1 MLGATGELP
10 GTAAMDFTML
20 ISPSAMAHRLR
31 IAQACDRA
39 AAVLAGVMPAGGSL
53 ALAWRD
59 GRLDDEAHGYS
70 PGAGEALRAQATD
83 GLSRR
88 DTPDAAERLH
98 VWRSDDDFA
107 VLALA
112 WDSPAQDPAREQAWL
127 RLAECVVG
135 GTLDSALLQAE
146 IEDLE
151 KSKLLQQALYE
162 IADLAG
168 NELDLSQMLQRIH
181 AVVGS
186 LMYAEN
192 FYIVEYD
199 AAAASMRFLYFVD
212 QQDGFVADPSR
223 SYRHEDLPNSL
234 TLALLSRGVALSGPS
249 DELSERLNISH
260 DPTRGPESLDW
271 LGVPMLRDGQ
281 VAGAI
286 VVQSYDEKIGFSEQ
300 DRILL
305 AYVAQHVLT
314 AIDRRQAKVQL
325 ERRVEE
331 RTRELQHANRELQ
344 DEIVER
350 KRAEK
355 LQLALFRIS
364 ELAGAS
370 ESLSQY
376 YAEVHDVVGGLLDAR
391 NFYIALINDS
401 GDGLEFAYS
410 VDEHNGVR
418 PPRKFSGGLTEYLIQ
433 TRSALLAT
441 RADIDAMA
449 AAGKLTNIGAQAH
462 SWLGV
467 PLFIDDDVVGAI
479 VVQSYSP
486 QVSYTPHDQRLLAFV
501 AHNIGNGLARQRNQA
516 RLRLAHAEL
525 EVRVHERTRELA
537 ELNEQLLSQIAE
549 RLRAEQRLT
558 HQALHDA
565 LTGLP
570 NRAHLLDRLDESI
583 QRAAHGDGEVFAV
596 LFLDLDRFKL
606 VNDSVGHAAGDRMLI
621 EVAQRIVATV
631 RADDVVARLGGDE
644 FAILM
649 RCPEGVEA
657 ARELAQRLQ
666 GVLGQPMWV
675 AGRELFPSGSMGVA
689 LWSHRYRTGEE
700 MLRDADAAMYRA
712 KAQIAERFAV
722 FDEAMREEAL
732 RSLDLEA
739 DMRRA
744 LNNRD
749 FHPFYQP
756 IVRLEDNVV
765 VGHEA
770 LLRWEHESRGL
781 LRPNVFIHLGEDSG
795 LIEQVDWQLYE
806 QVIEHLARGGE
817 GYVSVNVS
825 PRHFRSVDFAE
836 RLMGLIDAVGADP
849 ARLRLEITE
858 VALLDDAP
866 RTLRILRTLRERGV
880 LIQLDDFGTGY
891 SALSYLHRFPISALK
906 IDQSFVAGLHQGGG
920 QDSLALVRSILALAA
935 TLGIETVGEGIETEQ
950 QRRTLREL
958 GCHYGQGYLLGKPT
972 PRPEGLAWA

>member
-1 MLGATGELP
+1 MLTSQ
-10 GTAAMDFTML
+10 TA
-20 ISPSAMAHRLR
+20 
-31 IAQACDRA
+31 IASSRQQARVAAACDRA
-39 AAVLAGVMPAGGSL
+39 AQVLAGMLPEGSAV

-59 GRLDDEAHGYS
+59 GRLDEEGRGRSASADDRLL
-70 PGAGEALRAQATD
+70 LRA
-83 GLSRR
+83 
-88 DTPDAAERLH
+88 LH
-98 VWRSDDDFA
+98 ALEMGAPTQPYTHAWRSADDFA
-107 VLALA
+107 VLAVA
-112 WDSPAQDPAREQAWL
+112 WQRAGAADPAGDRSWCA
-127 RLAECVVG
+127 LAEALSN
-135 GTLDSALLQAE
+135 GTLDNARLQGD

-151 KSKLLQQALYE
+151 KSKQLQQALYE

-168 NELDLSQMLQRIH
+168 NELDLVQMLQRIH

-199 AAAASMRFLYFVD
+199 AQASSMRFLYFVD
-212 QQDGFVADPSR
+212 KQDSFVADPSLA
-223 SYRHEDLPNSL
+223 YRREDIPNSL
-234 TLALLSRGVALSGPS
+234 TFALLANGVALSGPS
-249 DELSERLNISH
+249 EELLERLNIAP
-260 DPTRGPESLDW
+260 DPTRGPESVDW

-286 VVQSYDEKIGFSEQ
+286 VVQSYDERIGFSEQ

-314 AIDRRQAKVQL
+314 AMDRRQAKVQL

-344 DEIVER
+344 DEILER

-364 ELAGAS
+364 ELAMAS
-370 ESLSQY
+370 ESLRQF
-376 YAEVHDVVGGLLDAR
+376 YAEVHGVVGDLLDAR
-391 NFYIALINDS
+391 NFYIGLINEA

-418 PPRKFSGGLTEYLIQ
+418 PPRKFSGGMTEYVIER
-433 TRSALLAT
+433 RSAVLAT
-441 RADIDAMA
+441 RADLDAMVE
-449 AAGKLTNIGAQAH
+449 AGQVQGIGARAH

-467 PLFIDDDVVGAI
+467 PLFSDDEVVGAI

-486 QVSYTPHDQRLLAFV
+486 QVSYSVHDQRLLAFV
-501 AHNIGNGLARQRNQA
+501 AHNIGNGLARQRSQA
-516 RLRLAHAEL
+516 ELRQAHAEL
-525 EVRVHERTRELA
+525 EHRVHARTRELA
-537 ELNEQLLSQIAE
+537 ELNEQLLGQIAE

-570 NRAHLLDRLDESI
+570 NRAHLLDRLDEAI
-583 QRAAHGDGEVFAV
+583 QRALHGDGMPFAV

-621 EVAQRIVATV
+621 EVAQRIVSTV
-631 RADDVVARLGGDE
+631 RVDDVVARLGGDE

-649 RCPEGVEA
+649 RCPDGVDA

-666 GVLGQPMWV
+666 AVLGQPMWV
-675 AGRELFPSGSMGVA
+675 AGRELFPSGSLGVA
-689 LWSHRYRTGEE
+689 MWHGRYRTGEE
-700 MLRDADAAMYRA
+700 LLRDADAAMYRA

-744 LNNRD
+744 LNSRA

-756 IVRLEDNVV
+756 IVRLEDGVV

-770 LLRWEHESRGL
+770 LLRWEHETRGL
-781 LRPNVFIHLGEDSG
+781 LRPSAFIHLGEDSG

-806 QVIEHLARGGE
+806 QVIEHLARGGT
-817 GYVSVNVS
+817 GYLSVNVS
-825 PRHFRSVDFAE
+825 PRHFRSVDFAD
-836 RLMGLIDAVGADP
+836 RLFGLLDAAQADP
-849 ARLRLEITE
+849 SRLRLEITE

-866 RTLRILRTLRERGV
+866 RTLRILRTLRERGI

-906 IDQSFVAGLHQGGG
+906 IDQSFVAGLHQGAG

-958 GCHYGQGYLLGKPT
+958 GCHYGQGYLLGKPA
-972 PRPEGLAWA
+972 PRPEGALSV

>member
-1 MLGATGELP
+1 LTAILGKS
-10 GTAAMDFTML
+10 ML
-20 ISPSAMAHRLR
+20 ISQSVIANRQR
-31 IAQACDRA
+31 IARACDRA
-39 AAVLAGVMPAGGSL
+39 AQVLAGMMPAGSTL
-53 ALAWRD
+53 AFAWRD
-59 GRLDDEAHGYS
+59 GRLDDEGRGRS
-70 PGAGEALRAQATD
+70 TGADEALLARAVAA
-83 GLSRR
+83 LSLRHE
-88 DTPDAAERLH
+88 PAPEERLH
-98 VWRSDDDFA
+98 VWRSGDDFA

-112 WDSPAQDPAREQAWL
+112 WACPGEVDVAAQQAW
-127 RLAECVVG
+127 RELAETVVI
-135 GTLDSALLQAE
+135 GTLDTARLQGD
-146 IEDLE
+146 IDDLE

-168 NELDLSQMLQRIH
+168 NELDLDQMLQRIH
-181 AVVGS
+181 DVVGS

-199 AAAASMRFLYFVD
+199 APTASMRFLYFVD
-212 QQDGFVADPSR
+212 QQDVFVADPTR
-223 SYRHEDLPNSL
+223 SYRREEIPNSL
-234 TLALLSRGVALSGPS
+234 TFALLAHGVALSGPS
-249 DELSERLNISH
+249 GELAERLNIVH

-271 LGVPMLRDGQ
+271 LGVPMLRDGH

-286 VVQSYDEKIGFSEQ
+286 VVQSYDEKIGYSEQ

-325 ERRVEE
+325 ERRVVE
-331 RTRELQHANRELQ
+331 RTRELQQINLELQ
-344 DEIVER
+344 DEIIER
-350 KRAEK
+350 RRAEQ

-370 ESLSQY
+370 ESLSQF

-391 NFYIALINDS
+391 NFYIALINDA

-418 PPRKFSGGLTEYLIQ
+418 PPRKFSGGLTEYLIES
-433 TRSALLAT
+433 RSALLAT
-441 RADIDAMA
+441 REDIDTMVAE
-449 AAGKLTNIGAQAH
+449 GRLQGIGAQAH

-467 PLFIDDDVVGAI
+467 PLFIDDEVVGAI

-486 QVSYTPHDQRLLAFV
+486 QVDYSVHDQRLLAFA

-525 EVRVHERTRELA
+525 EIRVHERTRELA
-537 ELNEQLLSQIAE
+537 ELNEQLLGQIAE

-570 NRAHLLDRLDESI
+570 NRAHLLDRLDEWI
-583 QRAAHGDGEVFAV
+583 QRALLGNGEQFAV

-649 RCPEGVEA
+649 RCPEGIDA

-689 LWSHRYRTGEE
+689 IWHRRYRTGAE

-712 KAQIAERFAV
+712 KAQAAERFAV
-722 FDEAMREEAL
+722 FDEAMREEAM

-756 IVRLEDNVV
+756 IVRLEDGEV

-770 LLRWEHESRGL
+770 LLRWEHETRGL
-781 LRPNVFIHLGEDSG
+781 LRPNAFIHLGEDSG

-806 QVIEHLARGGE
+806 QVIEHLARGGQ

-825 PRHFRSVDFAE
+825 PRHFRTMDFAD
-836 RLMGLIDAVGADP
+836 RLLGLVDGVGADP
-849 ARLRLEITE
+849 GRLRLEITE

-866 RTLRILRTLRERGV
+866 RTLRILRALRERGV

-950 QRRTLREL
+950 QRVTLREL
-958 GCHYGQGYLLGKPT
+958 GCHYGQGYLLGKPA
-972 PRPEGLAWA
+972 PKPVGVPVI

>member
-1 MLGATGELP
+1 
-10 GTAAMDFTML
+10 ML
-20 ISPSAMAHRLR
+20 ISQSVIANRQRLAR
-31 IAQACDRA
+31 ACDRA
-39 AAVLAGVMPAGGSL
+39 AQVLAGVMPAGSVL
-53 ALAWRD
+53 AFAWRD
-59 GRLDDEAHGYS
+59 GRLDDEGRGRSA
-70 PGAGEALRAQATD
+70 GAGDALQARAVAALTLRQQ
-83 GLSRR
+83 
-88 DTPDAAERLH
+88 PEPAERLH
-98 VWRSDDDFA
+98 IWRSADDFA

-112 WDSPAQDPAREQAWL
+112 WECPGEVDVAAQRAWRE
-127 RLAECVVG
+127 LAETLIV
-135 GTLDSALLQAE
+135 GTLDTARLQGD
-146 IEDLE
+146 IDDLE

-168 NELDLSQMLQRIH
+168 NELDLDQMLQRIH
-181 AVVGS
+181 DVVGS

-199 AAAASMRFLYFVD
+199 APTASMRFLYFVD
-212 QQDGFVADPSR
+212 QQDVFVADPSR
-223 SYRHEDLPNSL
+223 SYTREEIPNSL
-234 TLALLSRGVALSGPS
+234 TFALLARGVALSGPS
-249 DELSERLNISH
+249 GELAERLNIVH

-271 LGVPMLRDGQ
+271 LGVPMLRDGH

-286 VVQSYDEKIGFSEQ
+286 VVQSYDEKIGHSEQ

-325 ERRVEE
+325 ERRVVE
-331 RTRELQHANRELQ
+331 RTRELQHINLELQ

-350 KRAEK
+350 RRAEQ

-370 ESLSQY
+370 ESLNQF

-391 NFYIALINDS
+391 NFYIALINDA

-418 PPRKFSGGLTEYLIQ
+418 PARKFSGGLTEYLISS
-433 TRSALLAT
+433 RSALLAT
-441 RADIDAMA
+441 REDIDAMV
-449 AAGKLTNIGAQAH
+449 AAGTLQGIGAQAH

-467 PLFIDDDVVGAI
+467 PLFIDDEVVGAI

-486 QVSYTPHDQRLLAFV
+486 QVDYSVHDQRLLAFA

-525 EVRVHERTRELA
+525 EIRVHERTRELA
-537 ELNEQLLSQIAE
+537 ELNEQLLGQIAE

-570 NRAHLLDRLDESI
+570 NRAHLLDRLDEWI
-583 QRAAHGDGEVFAV
+583 QRALLGHGEQFAV

-649 RCPEGVEA
+649 RCPEGVDA

-689 LWSHRYRTGEE
+689 IWHRRYRTGAE

-712 KAQIAERFAV
+712 KAQTAERFAV
-722 FDEAMREEAL
+722 FDEAMREEAM

-756 IVRLEDNVV
+756 IVRLEDGEV

-770 LLRWEHESRGL
+770 LLRWEHETRGL
-781 LRPNVFIHLGEDSG
+781 LRPNAFIHLGEDSG

-806 QVIEHLARGGE
+806 QVIEHLAHGGQ

-825 PRHFRSVDFAE
+825 PRHFRTVDFAD
-836 RLMGLIDAVGADP
+836 RLLGLMDGVGADP
-849 ARLRLEITE
+849 GRLRLEITE

-866 RTLRILRTLRERGV
+866 RTLRILRALRERGV

-950 QRRTLREL
+950 QRVTLREL
-958 GCHYGQGYLLGKPT
+958 GCHYGQGYLLGKPLPT
-972 PRPEGLAWA
+972 PVGVSAV

>member
-1 MLGATGELP
+1 MLTSQ
-10 GTAAMDFTML
+10 TA
-20 ISPSAMAHRLR
+20 
-31 IAQACDRA
+31 IASSRQQARVAAACDRA
-39 AAVLAGVMPAGGSL
+39 ADVLASMLPAGSAV

-59 GRLDDEAHGYS
+59 GRLDEEGRGRSEVADDALLDRALQALEVAHSDPYTH
-70 PGAGEALRAQATD
+70 A
-83 GLSRR
+83 
-88 DTPDAAERLH
+88 
-98 VWRSDDDFA
+98 WRSADDFA
-107 VLALA
+107 ALSVSWQGAVPLDPASRQTWCALA
-112 WDSPAQDPAREQAWL
+112 EAL
-127 RLAECVVG
+127 TF
-135 GTLDSALLQAE
+135 GTLDSARLQGD

-151 KSKLLQQALYE
+151 KSKQLQQALYE

-168 NELDLSQMLQRIH
+168 NELDLAQMLQRIH

-199 AAAASMRFLYFVD
+199 AQAESLRFLYFVD
-212 QQDGFVADPSR
+212 EQDNFVADPAR
-223 SYRHEDLPNSL
+223 SYRRADLPNSL
-234 TLALLSRGVALSGPS
+234 TFALLARGVALSGPS
-249 DELSERLNISH
+249 EQLTERLNIPP
-260 DPTRGPESLDW
+260 DPTRGPESVDW
-271 LGVPMLRDGQ
+271 LGVPMLRDGR

-286 VVQSYDEKIGFSEQ
+286 VVQSYDERIGFSEQ

-314 AIDRRQAKVQL
+314 AMDRRQVKVQL

-344 DEIVER
+344 DEILER
-350 KRAEK
+350 KRAET
-355 LQLALFRIS
+355 LQVALFRIS
-364 ELAGAS
+364 ELAMAS
-370 ESLSQY
+370 ESLSQF
-376 YAEVHDVVGGLLDAR
+376 YAEVHGVVGDLLDAR
-391 NFYIALINDS
+391 NFYIALINGA

-410 VDEHNGVR
+410 VDEHNGAR
-418 PPRKFSGGLTEYLIQ
+418 PPRKFSGGMTEYLIER
-433 TRSALLAT
+433 RSAVLAT
-441 RADIDAMA
+441 RTDIDAMVT
-449 AAGKLTNIGAQAH
+449 GGQVQGIGARAH

-467 PLFIDDDVVGAI
+467 PLFNDDEVVGAI

-486 QVSYTPHDQRLLAFV
+486 QVGYSVHDQRLLAFV
-501 AHNIGNGLARQRNQA
+501 AHNIGNGLARQRAQA
-516 RLRLAHAEL
+516 QLRQAHGEL
-525 EVRVHERTRELA
+525 EHRVLARTRELA
-537 ELNEQLLSQIAE
+537 ELNEKLLGQIAE

-583 QRAAHGDGEVFAV
+583 QRALHGDGMPFAV

-621 EVAQRIVATV
+621 EVAQRIVTTV

-675 AGRELFPSGSMGVA
+675 AGRELFPSGSLGVA
-689 LWSHRYRTGEE
+689 MWHRRYRTGEE
-700 MLRDADAAMYRA
+700 LLRDADAAMYRA
-712 KAQIAERFAV
+712 KAQITERFAV

-744 LNNRD
+744 LNSRA

-756 IVRLEDNVV
+756 IVRLEDGVV

-770 LLRWEHESRGL
+770 LLRWEHETRGL
-781 LRPNVFIHLGEDSG
+781 LRPAAFIHLGEDSG

-806 QVIEHLARGGE
+806 QVIDHLGRGGT

-836 RLMGLIDAVGADP
+836 RLLGLMDAVQADTT
-849 ARLRLEITE
+849 RLRLEITE

-866 RTLRILRTLRERGV
+866 RTLRILRTLRERGI

-906 IDQSFVAGLHQGGG
+906 IDQSFVAGLHQGAG

-958 GCHYGQGYLLGKPT
+958 GCHYGQGYLLG
-972 PRPEGLAWA
+972 RPAPLADGAMVV